1 MTLIYDALDEGSIPS
16 ASTTLL
22 GENMNRLIP
31 PSIWSNQTVM
41 VSGGFD
47 PIHAGHVAMIRDAA
61 KHGDVIVV
69 ANSDEWLMRKKGF
82 VFMPFEERR
91 DILKEIKGVIIVAA
105 VDDSDGT
112 VCDAL
117 RKIRP
122 DYFANGGDRENVNTP
137 EARFCRENGIEMMWG
152 IGGGKIQSSS
162 SMVKSATQKKRSK
175 DLEKW
180 RNQVAY

>member
-1 MTLIYDALDEGSIPS
+1 MSKKTIL
-16 ASTTLL
+16 
-22 GENMNRLIP
+22 
-31 PSIWSNQTVM
+31 

-47 PIHAGHVAMIRDAA
+47 PPHIGHVRMFKEAA
-61 KHGDVIVV
+61 EWGTVIV
-69 ANSDEWLMRKKGF
+69 AINSDEWLMRKKGF

-122 DYFANGGDRENVNTP
+122 DYFANGGDRGKSNTP
-137 EARFCRENGIEMMWG
+137 EQDVCEELGIEMLWG
-152 IGGGKIQSSS
+152 VGGDYKRNSSS
-162 SMVKSATQKKRSK
+162 DLAKNLVENYPKQK
-175 DLEKW
+175 
-180 RNQVAY
+180 

>member
-1 MTLIYDALDEGSIPS
+1 MVLDPKNNWIQVDLSFDKKEEEVEKSIIALPDDYKPAQKPFKAVSVATDPEG
-16 ASTTLL
+16 
-22 GENMNRLIP
+22 
-31 PSIWSNQTVM
+31 QYQ
-41 VSGGFD
+41 
-47 PIHAGHVAMIRDAA
+47 
-61 KHGDVIVV
+61 HGDVIVV

-122 DYFANGGDRENVNTP
+122 DFFANGGDRGKENTP
-137 EARFCRENGIEMMWG
+137 EQDVCEELEIRMLWG
-152 IGGGKIQSSS
+152 IGGDYKRNSSS
-162 SMVKSATQKKRSK
+162 
-175 DLEKW
+175 DLAKNLVENYPKE
-180 RNQVAY
+180 NK

>member
-1 MTLIYDALDEGSIPS
+1 
-16 ASTTLL
+16 
-22 GENMNRLIP
+22 MNRLVP
-31 PSIWSNQTVM
+31 PSIWSNRTVM

-61 KHGDVIVV
+61 QHGDVIVV

-82 VFMPFEERR
+82 VFMSFEERR
-91 DILKEIKGVIIVAA
+91 DILKEIKGVVIVAA

-122 DYFANGGDRENVNTP
+122 DYFANGGDRGKSNTP
-137 EARFCRENGIEMMWG
+137 EQDVCEELGIELLWG
-152 IGGGKIQSSS
+152 VGGDKKLASSS
-162 SMVKSATQKKRSK
+162 
-175 DLEKW
+175 DLVQNARDFEQQSLAPPIRAKTKHSD
-180 RNQVAY
+180 R